1 MALHRN
7 IYWVGRQ
14 WAVTGSGIQACDQ
27 KQKGKFDIEAAR
39 LWEDGV
45 LENIRGLKWL
55 NNEDFEKAISVARK
69 YYPEPP
75 PKEPPAPPSPP
86 APPEVIVSRLEN
98 GVPKNTVARNG
109 IPKNGIP
116 KNGIPKNGISGNDV
130 PKNSLAGEPAK
141 APPKSL
147 VRTFDMRIEGSRA
160 KFIPVWRIRVHG
172 R

>member
-45 LENIRGLKWL
+45 LENIRALKWL
-55 NNEDFEKAISVARK
+55 NSEDFEKAVTVARK

-75 PKEPPAPPSPP
+75 RKEPPLPP
-86 APPEVIVSRLEN
+86 PPEVIVSRLEN
-98 GVPKNTVARNG
+98 SVPKNTVARNG
-109 IPKNGIP
+109 IPKNGLS
-116 KNGIPKNGISGNDV
+116 KDDA
-130 PKNSLAGEPAK
+130 AGELTK
-141 APPKSL
+141 PPKPL
-147 VRTFDMRIEGSRA
+147 VRKFDMRIEGSRA
-160 KFIPVWRIRVHG
+160 KFIPV
-172 R
+172 